1 MTWNEFLHFA
11 IYTGC
16 GIVLGVL
23 IQKLLIPVLHK
34 MAARS
39 KWAGDDLIISSIS
52 KWVTA
57 WFVALGIYL
66 GWKEVQMDEK
76 YHHWVEN
83 GLVIFYIFSVTWILA
98 TVLAGLTAIKP
109 KGSDKVPAS
118 SSIVGNIIKVIVYCI
133 GFLVILESLGIQITP
148 ILTALGVGGL
158 AVALALQDT
167 LSNLFAGIQLISTK
181 KINPG
186 DYIRLDSGQEGF
198 VEDISWR
205 YTTLRL
211 GTNNLFIV
219 PNAKLSGL
227 IVSNFFYPEQD
238 FVMDVAVGVDY
249 SSDLEKVERVTLEVI
264 RQMQGD
270 REECIPNFDP
280 FIRYQQ
286 FGDSS
291 INLKAFIKVK
301 DFASQFIIRH
311 EFIKRLKKRY
321 DEEQINI
328 PFPVRTLYISKEDET
343 AVDKTIK

>member
-1 MTWNEFLHFA
+1 
-11 IYTGC
+11 
-16 GIVLGVL
+16 
-23 IQKLLIPVLHK
+23 
-34 MAARS
+34 
-39 KWAGDDLIISSIS
+39 
-52 KWVTA
+52 
-57 WFVALGIYL
+57 
-66 GWKEVQMDEK
+66 MDEK

-83 GLVIFYIFSVTWILA
+83 GLLIFYIFSVTWILA
-98 TVLAGLTAIKP
+98 TVFAGLTTIKP

-133 GFLVILESLGIQITP
+133 GFLVILQSLGIQITP

-205 YTTLRL
+205 YTSLRL
-211 GTNNLFIV
+211 GTNSLIIV

-238 FVMDVAVGVDY
+238 FTMDVAIGVDY
-249 SSDLEKVERVTLEVI
+249 SSDLDKVERVTLEVI
-264 RQMQGD
+264 RQMQED

-280 FIRYQQ
+280 FIRFQQ

-301 DFASQFIIRH
+301 DFTSQYIIRH

-328 PFPVRTLYISKEDET
+328 PFPVRTIHISKDE
-343 AVDKTIK
+343 